1 MRTLAIWKLNHIRT
15 YLFMNTVMKN
25 IEMIDFGKRQSIR
38 NLDVLS
44 GPLAPYGPA
53 IFRVKRLPEYLLALL
68 PLPFDSTS
76 CRAVNDLSS
85 ALQAGLRA
93 MLAATLPRNFLQSVL
108 PMTAQGYGTST
119 TEPTT
124 CACGRDIT
132 LGELRKIAP
141 KADEDKLMT
150 YLKAFNDGFAK
161 YGMTTCREKAHFL
174 AQCCH
179 ESLGLVYTSE
189 INGSQKS
196 YAPWY
201 GRGLIQLTFEKNYRA
216 YGSAVGED
224 VYSNEDNRNKL
235 TVYPHC
241 VQSAFWFYMDYGNQ
255 NLNSYAKK
263 DDFNMITAR
272 INGGF
277 NGYDDRLRYFDK
289 ATEVLKC
296 AHLNQLRKSNGFTFE
311 ESGIYNN
318 KVYAYSWAR
327 YHDPLSKEQGTR
339 KDKAEALVAYKRAL
353 ALYQAAKDATKVSAI
368 QTRIDNLS

>member
-1 MRTLAIWKLNHIRT
+1 
-15 YLFMNTVMKN
+15 MNTVMKN
-25 IEMIDFGKRQSIR
+25 VDMIDFGTRQSLR

-44 GPLAPYGPA
+44 GSLAPYGQA
-53 IFRVKRLPEYLLALL
+53 ISRVKRLPEYLLAHL
-68 PLPFDSTS
+68 PLRFDSTS

-85 ALQAGLRA
+85 ALQAGVRT
-93 MLAATLPRNFLQSVL
+93 MLAASLPRHFLQSVL
-108 PMTAQGYGTST
+108 PMTAQSYGTT
-119 TEPTT
+119 TAEPTT
-124 CACGRDIT
+124 CACNRDIT

-141 KADEDKLMT
+141 KVGEDKLMT

-224 VYSNEDNRNKL
+224 VYSSEDNRNKL
-235 TVYPHC
+235 TTYPHC

-255 NLNSYAKK
+255 NLNRYAKK

-277 NGYDDRLRYFDK
+277 DGYDDRLSYFDK
-289 ATEVLKC
+289 ASEVLKC
-296 AHLNQLRKSNGFTFE
+296 GHLNQLRKSNGFTFE

-353 ALYQAAKDATKVSAI
+353 ALYQAAKDTAKVSAI
-368 QTRIDNLS
+368 QTRIANLS

>member
-1 MRTLAIWKLNHIRT
+1 
-15 YLFMNTVMKN
+15 MNTVMKN

-44 GPLAPYGPA
+44 GPLAPYGQA
-53 IFRVKRLPEYLLALL
+53 IFRVKRLPEYLLAHL
-68 PLPFDSTS
+68 PLRFSSTS

-108 PMTAQGYGTST
+108 PMTAQGYGTT
-119 TEPTT
+119 AAEPTT
-124 CACGRDIT
+124 CACNRDIT
-132 LGELRKIAP
+132 PSELRKIAP
-141 KADEDKLMT
+141 KVDEDKLMT

-224 VYSNEDNRNKL
+224 VYSSEDNRNKL
-235 TVYPHC
+235 TTYPHC

-296 AHLNQLRKSNGFTFE
+296 EHLNQLRKSNGFTFE

-353 ALYQAAKDATKVSAI
+353 SLYQAAKDATKVSAI